1 MIFKYAEIAGADF
14 TDVRCQEHYYE
25 LLTLDNGVVRAVST
39 SMSKGLGLR
48 VLVEGRESYATIEK
62 ATPEDLK
69 RAIENAV
76 KLAKSMSPLS
86 SKNTLASRTAS
97 KASVSSA
104 FIREPEYVDLKD
116 KVELLHHMYTSIKQG
131 EIASVVLR
139 YGYERD
145 YRVYASSIG
154 DRVEK
159 TTRMIGIGLF
169 VVAHSEGKYE
179 TLSDSKSSVAGWEFV
194 ENTNWEEYAKSR
206 RKIVLEALEAEYV
219 KPGKYDVVLDNEMVG
234 LLLHEAFGHASEA
247 DAVVAG
253 ASVLEGRIG
262 SSVASEHVTI
272 VDEGVVENGA
282 FVPYDDEGTPKGRTV
297 IVEHGVLRGYLHGL
311 ATAGRLGHQPTG
323 NARVMSYQHPIL
335 VRQTNIYME
344 PGDWNPDEMIR
355 DTRRGLY
362 VRAVGAGGGEV
373 NPLTGAFTF
382 VGGPSYVIENGEIT
396 RPVKGVMLSG
406 LILEALHSVD
416 AVGKDLLLRTSV
428 FGGCG
433 KMGQMV
439 RVGLGGPH
447 VRVRGM
453 TVGGG
458 Q

>member
-1 MIFKYAEIAGADF
+1 MVFKYAESLGADF
-14 TDVRCQEHYYE
+14 ADVRCQEHYYE
-25 LLTLDNGVVRAVST
+25 SLTFDNGVVRAAST
-39 SMSKGLGLR
+39 SVSRGLGLR
-48 VLVEGRESYATIEK
+48 VLVDGRESYATTEK
-62 ATPEDLK
+62 PTPDSLK
-69 RAIENAV
+69 RAVESAV
-76 KLAKSMSPLS
+76 KIARGLAPLS
-86 SKNTLASRTAS
+86 WKNTLADRPAS
-97 KASVSSA
+97 KARVSSMYVK
-104 FIREPEYVDLKD
+104 EPEYVDLKD
-116 KVELLHHMYTSIKQG
+116 KVELLRHMYAVTRQE

-139 YGYERD
+139 FGYERD
-145 YRVYASSIG
+145 LRVYTSNLG

-159 TTRMIGIGLF
+159 TTRMIGLGLF
-169 VVAHSEGKYE
+169 LVAHSEGRYE
-179 TLSDSKSSVAGWEFV
+179 TLGDSKSGVAGWEFI
-194 ENTNWEEYAKSR
+194 ENTNWEEYANSR
-206 RKIVLEALEAEYV
+206 RKIVLEALRAEYV

-253 ASVLEGRIG
+253 ASVLEGKIG
-262 SSVASEHVTI
+262 NKVASEHVTI
-272 VDEGVVENGA
+272 VDEGVIENGA
-282 FVPYDDEGTPKGRTV
+282 HVPFDDEGTPKGRTV
-297 IVEHGVLRGYLHGL
+297 IVERGILKGYLHGL
-311 ATAGRLGHQPTG
+311 ATAGRLGHEPTG
-323 NARVMSYQHPIL
+323 NARVMSYQHPVL

-344 PGDWNPDEMIR
+344 RGDWEPDEMIK
-355 DTRRGLY
+355 DTKRGLY
-362 VRAVGAGGGEV
+362 VRAIGAGGGEV

-406 LILEALHSVD
+406 LILETLHSVD

-447 VRVRGM
+447 VRVRNI